1 MTAGRASAGEMNNA
15 LAQVERL
22 WANLLALGAR
32 RLITLATIGV
42 VVFAATGI
50 AGYYLSRPTTETLY
64 SGLDRDDVV
73 SIGSSL
79 REAGINFDVSADGTT
94 VTVPL
99 GQAGS
104 ARMLL
109 AEKGLPHS
117 GSVGNELYDKLGSLG
132 LTSFMQEVTRV
143 RAIEGELARTIQ
155 MMRGV
160 KAARVHIVMSD
171 EGSFRR
177 ERQAP
182 SASVIIRTD
191 GGDDRSVGDAIRHLV
206 AAAIPN
212 MKTDEV
218 TVLNVDGR
226 LLASGPDNLEKSPDN
241 LLGLE
246 KEVSQELR
254 EKITTTLAPYLSL
267 HNFQVSVAARLNADK
282 TQTNETIY
290 NPDQRVERSVRVV
303 KEKQNSQNAAGQPAA
318 GVDANLPKNKPQTTD
333 TKQSSDATDK
343 REELTN
349 YEVSSKQIT
358 TTSAGFV
365 IEGLSVAV
373 LVNKAAL
380 TALARR
386 QAAARRDRQAGQGNR
401 AAGDHRRRPAQGPR
415 RHGQDRRRRFRRRFR
430 ARSRSGRAAVAA
442 RDAGAPGRVIRQFG
456 PIVLVA
462 LLLLWFGLRPATRML
477 LAAPSESSPAF
488 AEGLSELLPPM
499 SALDG
504 RGRRPGDRARRPR
517 RAGAE
522 LPYRRE
528 RRARR
533 LSQGTR
539 GAQGQ
544 EPQRH
549 LQKLVDFDEEVAAAI
564 LQQWIREGAN
574 DEAGSDHAVPRPLR
588 SGRPGG
594 RSAAAARR
602 RADAVQAA
610 RRCAPCR
617 SRCARLR
624 VC

>member
-1 MTAGRASAGEMNNA
+1 M
-15 LAQVERL
+15 
-22 WANLLALGAR
+22 
-32 RLITLATIGV
+32 
-42 VVFAATGI
+42 
-50 AGYYLSRPTTETLY
+50 
-64 SGLDRDDVV
+64 
-73 SIGSSL
+73 
-79 REAGINFDVSADGTT
+79 
-94 VTVPL
+94 VPV

-104 ARMLL
+104 ARMTL

-318 GVDANLPKNKPQTTD
+318 GVAANLPKSKPSTTE
-333 TKQSSDATDK
+333 TKQSNDATDK
-343 REELTN
+343 HEELTN

-365 IEGLSVAV
+365 IDGLSVAV
-373 LVNKAAL
+373 LVNKASL
-380 TALARR
+380 TASLGDKPAPDAMDKQVKEIEQLVSTAAGLRKDRGDTVKIAVVDFAANSGRDLAPVEPPSLLETL
-386 QAAARRDRQAGQGNR
+386 ARQAGS
-401 AAGDHRRRPAQGPR
+401 
-415 RHGQDRRRRFRRRFR
+415 FV
-430 ARSRSGRAAVAA
+430 S
-442 RDAGAPGRVIRQFG
+442 AGA
-456 PIVLVA
+456 IVLVA

-477 LAAPSESSPAF
+477 LV
-488 AEGLSELLPPM
+488 
-499 SALDG
+499 
-504 RGRRPGDRARRPR
+504 
-517 RAGAE
+517 RAG
-522 LPYRRE
+522 R
-528 RRARR
+528 
-533 LSQGTR
+533 
-539 GAQGQ
+539 
-544 EPQRH
+544 
-549 LQKLVDFDEEVAAAI
+549 I
-564 LQQWIREGAN
+564 
-574 DEAGSDHAVPRPLR
+574 
-588 SGRPGG
+588 
-594 RSAAAARR
+594 
-602 RADAVQAA
+602 
-610 RRCAPCR
+610 R
-617 SRCARLR
+617 SRRSPRA
-624 VC
+624 